1 MPRSLALA
9 LVGVLYGAA
18 PGQDVTL
25 RPLTPAEEALLP
37 PAHGSTWWCAP
48 ADDSSSTV
56 RKQRLR
62 LFRMPTGFLSDPLGI
77 DPDNDLTPADSAATT
92 PAPGGLDS
100 VNLPVQFGMGTDNPF
115 FDFRRPGDPGGIGF
129 YKWYS
134 QLQVFDT
141 GRSGVA
147 VNFQAVTPAGLEADG
162 VNNGPTFVSPA
173 VAWFHELQDGTGFQG
188 FIGKDLRV
196 DQSRWSDHLDRSV
209 QYGMAIHRPVPG
221 FDAASLPNIHVFVEA
236 LGRYR
241 TDADGSQ
248 NIRTMWELL
257 PGMHWRVGDGWW
269 MSGAV
274 SVPLGVQRTDTR
286 LWQVTCSWQF

>member
-18 PGQDVTL
+18 AGQEVPLT
-25 RPLTPAEEALLP
+25 PLTPAEQALLP
-37 PAHGSTWWCAP
+37 PAHGSTWWCP
-48 ADDSSSTV
+48 PPDDGSSQ

-62 LFRMPTGFLSDPLGI
+62 LFHMPTGFLSDPLGI
-77 DPDNDLTPADSAATT
+77 DPDNDLTPADVEATT
-92 PAPGGLDS
+92 MGGGGAQDS

-115 FDFRRPGDPGGIGF
+115 FDFRRPGEPGGVGF

-141 GRSGVA
+141 GKTGLTLG
-147 VNFQAVTPAGLEADG
+147 FQAVTPAGLEADG
-162 VNNGPTFVSPA
+162 VNNGPTFISPA
-173 VAWFHELQDGTGFQG
+173 LAWFHELQDGTGFQG
-188 FIGKDLRV
+188 FVGKDVRV

-209 QYGMAIHRPVPG
+209 QYGMAIHHPVPG
-221 FDAASLPNIHVFVEA
+221 FDAASLPNLHVFVEA

-241 TDADGSQ
+241 TDADGAQ
-248 NIRTMWELL
+248 NIRTMWEVL
-257 PGMHWRVGDGWW
+257 PGLHWRVGDAWW
-269 MSGAV
+269 LSGGV
-274 SVPLGVQRTDTR
+274 IVPLGVPRPDAR